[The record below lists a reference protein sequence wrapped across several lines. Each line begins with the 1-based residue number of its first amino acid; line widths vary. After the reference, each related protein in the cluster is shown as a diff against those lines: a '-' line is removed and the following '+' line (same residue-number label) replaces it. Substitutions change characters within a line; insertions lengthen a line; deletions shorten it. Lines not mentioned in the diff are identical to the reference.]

1 MDLSKSQ
8 LENHYA
14 SVFGR
19 PLPRVILVLSE
30 LTRFVGTIMHLLPGN
45 ISTSR
50 NSQEYSRRVVLQNAA
65 RLNFV
70 SQAQ

>member
-19 PLPRVILVLSE
+19 PLPRVILVLLEQESS
-30 LTRFVGTIMHLLPGN
+30 VLLYDEGE
-45 ISTSR
+45 TG
-50 NSQEYSRRVVLQNAA
+50 EMDWGEDGE
-65 RLNFV
+65 
-70 SQAQ
+70 